1 MRTLLRIALIA
12 VSGFFFLHAAT
23 RSDVNTIE
31 AAENIRY
38 LSQKIARDYLYLYS
52 RPERSELRQTLHEMI
67 RELKQNFVTIA
78 SSTQDSDTKDL
89 LKYLEY
95 NTQEMENLLTA
106 HVTKSQANE
115 MLDYSEVLLEAAE
128 SIAREHSYPFSP
140 EEKMLMNIKRYEY
153 LIERLGKFYMASH
166 LGVLSPTN
174 KKKMAASTKA
184 LSQGLQ
190 TIRKYR
196 YPDALEK
203 QKADLDL
210 FWEADQHFLSRS
222 DKMFVPN
229 IVVITNDHFE
239 RILGRFALHHS
250 KQQ

>member
-1 MRTLLRIALIA
+1 MRTFVRSLLILLALSWA
-12 VSGFFFLHAAT
+12 LQAAT

-52 RPERSELRQTLHEMI
+52 RPQRSELKQTLRQMI
-67 RELKQNFVTIA
+67 EELKQNFTTIA

-89 LKYLEY
+89 LKYLAY
-95 NTQEMENLLTA
+95 NTEEMENLLTDR
-106 HVTKSQANE
+106 VTKEQAQQ

-128 SIAREHSYPFSP
+128 SIAREHSYPFNA
-140 EEKMLMNIKRYEY
+140 EEKMFMNIKRYEY

-174 KKKMAASTKA
+174 RKKMEESIQA
-184 LSQGLQ
+184 LSKGIR
-190 TIRKYR
+190 TIRAYH
-196 YPDALEK
+196 YPQDLEK
-203 QKADLDL
+203 AKSHLDL
-210 FWEADQHFLSRS
+210 FWKADQHFLAHSNE
-222 DKMFVPN
+222 MFVPN
-229 IVVITNDHFE
+229 VVVIANDQFE
-239 RILGRFALHHS
+239 TILGRFALYHS